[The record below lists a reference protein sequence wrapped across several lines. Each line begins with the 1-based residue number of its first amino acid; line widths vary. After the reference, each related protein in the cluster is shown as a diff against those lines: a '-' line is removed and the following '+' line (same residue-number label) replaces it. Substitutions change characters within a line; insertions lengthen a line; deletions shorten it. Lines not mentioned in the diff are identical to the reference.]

1 MANGG
6 IGLRYSQHYFENP
19 LDMQF
24 IDGQQHIEE
33 SRDRRLANIRLQTS
47 ADVLSEE
54 TSQYPQFQTSLSPT
68 VYLSHIYYNQRWDS
82 FISDTHGIAT
92 AQNGYLPGPGQEPG
106 TP

>member
-19 LDMQF
+19 LDMLF
-24 IDGQQHIEE
+24 IDGLPHIEE

-54 TSQYPQFQTSLSPT
+54 KSQYPQFQTSLSPT
-68 VYLSHIYYNQRWDS
+68 VYLSHIYYK
-82 FISDTHGIAT
+82 
-92 AQNGYLPGPGQEPG
+92 
-106 TP
+106 